1 WNPWI
6 QLGRAYHFDQGCFPS
21 GALPSASP
29 ICCLKTLSGLLLSE
43 KRCECGKYQDIGP
56 AASTIASRIAVFLCS
71 AFLFAAVINSRCARW
86 IGEACDDLGRDGLGL
101 DCARSLGMRCGPDT
115 LLKAFQRKFA
125 FL

>member
-1 WNPWI
+1 I

-71 AFLFAAVINSRCARW
+71 AFLFAAVIERYHCSARR
-86 IGEACDDLGRDGLGL
+86 IGEARNDLGRDGLGL
-101 DCARSLGMRCGPDT
+101 DGARSLGMGSRPNT
-115 LLKAFQRKFA
+115 FLKTFERK
-125 FL
+125 LTVL

>member
-1 WNPWI
+1 MDTA
-6 QLGRAYHFDQGCFPS
+6 GRAYHFEQGCFPS

-43 KRCECGKYQDIGP
+43 KRCECGKCQDIGP

-71 AFLFAAVINSRCARW
+71 AFLFAAVIERYHCSARR

-101 DCARSLGMRCGPDT
+101 DGARSLGMRCGPDT
-115 LLKAFQRKFA
+115 LLKAFERKFA